1 MAKRGNKDLVERMR
15 AAGLRKK
22 VAVSVAEAMGSG
34 PRKSQPKAVAKV
46 VRDLRRLAEV
56 LDDRSTGKS
65 AKRRAAARKAAA
77 TRERKARARSAAA
90 KKGAKKRAKA
100 GRG

>member
-34 PRKSQPKAVAKV
+34 PRKSQPKALTAGP
-46 VRDLRRLAEV
+46 RSRAPRPGPAMTGGRRGRPSSGARPGIALR
-56 LDDRSTGKS
+56 
-65 AKRRAAARKAAA
+65 
-77 TRERKARARSAAA
+77 
-90 KKGAKKRAKA
+90 
-100 GRG
+100 